1 MLATIAAAA
10 LSMALGCRPPTPEDE
25 YRRALRWTDVDA
37 VRGLLDAGRDPNHR
51 FADGARPLHVVAS
64 SKAAKAATARLLIE
78 AGADVNAVDGDGKTA
93 WELRWGRDDRRASED
108 DAAVLLAL
116 LDGGFGPPAATF
128 DGGRTLLHA
137 AAARLPSARMM
148 TVLISDHGY
157 EVDARDDDGWTPLHV
172 AAHENNAEAAEGLL
186 QAKADPNAETTK
198 TVGETSKRGERTD
211 WRWRYEA
218 GSRPLD
224 VRRRSTPSRFDAD
237 VADVLEQYGAT
248 KNPAVDNRPR

>member
-108 DAAVLLAL
+108 DAAVLLDPDGVVHEAFGARGECLFLVRPDSHIGFRGQPAL
-116 LDGGFGPPAATF
+116 EGPLVEYLARIFSAA
-128 DGGRTLLHA
+128 
-137 AAARLPSARMM
+137 P
-148 TVLISDHGY
+148 
-157 EVDARDDDGWTPLHV
+157 PP
-172 AAHENNAEAAEGLL
+172 AEAA
-186 QAKADPNAETTK
+186 
-198 TVGETSKRGERTD
+198 S
-211 WRWRYEA
+211 
-218 GSRPLD
+218 
-224 VRRRSTPSRFDAD
+224 
-237 VADVLEQYGAT
+237 
-248 KNPAVDNRPR
+248 